1 MTEKISKTL
10 QFLQETF
17 DSSEYWKSHPEA
29 KAYRYDHSIRVAKYA
44 KTIGQAEGMNTEALI
59 VASLLH
65 DISYG
70 LDFNIKNSTCYKEPC
85 PEMEGLDFQELIWHH
100 GYTSALHSMHFVKN
114 LGFTDQQG
122 DEILAAMAGH
132 TKTPADSKIKLIDSL
147 FTKTVRDSDE
157 IDHVSGFR
165 FYEDLLKF
173 NFPDATQEER
183 QQFVWDTKG
192 YTQHHMDNMYLDLR
206 TNTAKRLYK
215 QNCDYRFSVLENLQ
229 SLINNSKPE
238 DL

>member
-10 QFLQETF
+10 HFLQETF

-44 KTIGQAEGMNTEALI
+44 KTIGQAERMNTEALI

-132 TKTPADSKIKLIDSL
+132 T
-147 FTKTVRDSDE
+147 
-157 IDHVSGFR
+157 
-165 FYEDLLKF
+165 
-173 NFPDATQEER
+173 
-183 QQFVWDTKG
+183 
-192 YTQHHMDNMYLDLR
+192 QHHMDNMYLDLR